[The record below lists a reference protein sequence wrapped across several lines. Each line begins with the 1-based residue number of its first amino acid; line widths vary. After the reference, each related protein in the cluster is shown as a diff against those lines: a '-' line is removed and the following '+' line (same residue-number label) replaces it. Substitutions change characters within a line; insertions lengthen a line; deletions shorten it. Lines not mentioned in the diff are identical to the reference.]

1 MTTLQHSSTN
11 QNNKKSIRK
20 CTLASKSYC
29 NLNRKC
35 GEITFY
41 TQMDK
46 RVYTLNCLYCPQICL
61 QLDIFINHM
70 EKEHDEDLINALQM
84 NKDENELQ
92 MYNMQNDNSEDLQEN
107 ETTTFSK
114 EPDESNQVSINDPL
128 EDDNSTSALSLE
140 CSIKNEKIDYD
151 TPIQT
156 IVDDNMDNSICKTE
170 IHIDDEELSNM
181 TGDSNINCT
190 NILQNSDNLTPIH
203 TVINNSLS
211 EDANV
216 THVQKEALEDVV
228 AKFSKT
234 IEPMFMR
241 LTKEVAS
248 LRQEVICLRDELK
261 KGKSSTKL
269 VMPDHPFKV
278 MDDFL
283 NFEKQLQCDKNFSDS
298 FGKELLTVAKSPN
311 FTKNCWRKLL
321 VDELAEKLCWTG
333 TEDKKSVRSLSTS
346 KIIRNAAISIG
357 LGEDEYIKCTKSF
370 FQFAKHRQICRIK
383 YKEKPKTSEHGI
395 HWEDLELNDAISTQ
409 SSSTFNDDI
418 NDDSQNVSYDKTGL
432 TETIIKYYKN
442 YPVLWQTNRNQ
453 QTNIRKCQEALK
465 EITKLVNKEMH
476 LHLKYIQIKGK
487 VNKLRSQFRKEH
499 EQFIEVSEEINK
511 NCNESDMDCEDF
523 SANPTSKSWLYE
535 KMSFLKDYINDG
547 RKRNKKFSTST
558 DLNVHTRH
566 HTGEKPYFCD
576 ICGQSFRTWSYFDSH
591 RRRHEKNPKHKCS
604 FCSKGFYERNKLNQH
619 MKSHMNIRD
628 KICDDCGKSFT
639 CSKYLKQHQLTHAEK
654 KKYSCKI
661 CDKEYSQRGRLS
673 NHIKSHDT
681 ISNESIFDDIC

>member
-170 IHIDDEELSNM
+170 IHIDDEE
-181 TGDSNINCT
+181 
-190 NILQNSDNLTPIH
+190 
-203 TVINNSLS
+203 
-211 EDANV
+211 
-216 THVQKEALEDVV
+216 
-228 AKFSKT
+228 
-234 IEPMFMR
+234 
-241 LTKEVAS
+241 
-248 LRQEVICLRDELK
+248 
-261 KGKSSTKL
+261 
-269 VMPDHPFKV
+269 
-278 MDDFL
+278 
-283 NFEKQLQCDKNFSDS
+283 
-298 FGKELLTVAKSPN
+298 GKELLTVAKSPN